1 MLNFI
6 FSWLMFAQFSTHTYT
21 YMPSAHVLAVKTMSL
36 DNRYPEQSVNKIFK
50 ENILLATAYMR
61 GEKRTGAIDSNSI
74 DKPFH
79 YEITLHKGEVFA
91 FHDDVL
97 PQYSGKVVAT
107 THAHFNGKEGFKS
120 DGYLTGDGVCHL
132 ASLIDF
138 TAQSAG
144 LNVFA
149 PTSHDFAN
157 IPDVPKEYGVGIYS
171 VPSEP
176 MVNAQH
182 NLYVTNTLSQDIKMV
197 FDYHNSMLKVSIVK
211 QT

>member
-1 MLNFI
+1 
-6 FSWLMFAQFSTHTYT
+6 MFAQFGTRTYT
-21 YMPSAHVLAVKTMSL
+21 YTPSAHILAVKTMSL
-36 DNRYPEQSVNKIFK
+36 DNRYPEQSVNEIFK
-50 ENILLATAYMR
+50 ENILLTTAYMR
-61 GEKRTGAIDSNSI
+61 GEKRIDSHSI

-79 YEITLHKGEVFA
+79 YGITLHRGEVFA

-97 PQYSGKVVAT
+97 PKYSGRVVAT
-107 THAHFNGKEGFKS
+107 MHAHFNGKEGFKS

-138 TAQSAG
+138 AAQSAG

-157 IPDVPKEYGVGIYS
+157 IPDVPREYGVAIYN

-182 NLYVTNTLSQDIKMV
+182 NLYVTNSLSQDITMV
-197 FDYHNSMLKVSIVK
+197 FDYHNSMLKVSIIK

>member
-1 MLNFI
+1 
-6 FSWLMFAQFSTHTYT
+6 MFAQFSTRTYT

-36 DNRYPEQSVNKIFK
+36 DNRYPEQSVNEIFK
-50 ENILLATAYMR
+50 ENILLTTAYMR
-61 GEKRTGAIDSNSI
+61 GEKRTGAIDSSSI

-97 PQYSGKVVAT
+97 PKYSGRVVAT
-107 THAHFNGKEGFKS
+107 THAHFNAKEGFKS

-138 TAQSAG
+138 AAQSAG

-149 PTSHDFAN
+149 PISHDFAN
-157 IPDVPKEYGVGIYS
+157 IPDVPKEYGVAIYN

-182 NLYVTNTLSQDIKMV
+182 NLYVTNTLSQDITMV